1 MNANTIFCAE
11 PRAVKRA
18 LLGLVT
24 LFAISC
30 GSNSSG
36 PSSTSSAQIA
46 GDWRGTVTRTSVTGG
61 ECLGPLFQATVGAS
75 SSITVTFTQSGSAA
89 SAKVTNA
96 PAFLNYTGSVTQN
109 AVTMSGS
116 TCIGCDL
123 MSYPCPNSNALRD
136 VRIQTF
142 AMNGT
147 VAGNSLT
154 GTGSTTYNVFV
165 AGTSTQVGTLSWS
178 DSLSLTRQ

>member
-1 MNANTIFCAE
+1 
-11 PRAVKRA
+11 
-18 LLGLVT
+18 
-24 LFAISC
+24 
-30 GSNSSG
+30 
-36 PSSTSSAQIA
+36 
-46 GDWRGTVTRTSVTGG
+46 
-61 ECLGPLFQATVGAS
+61 
-75 SSITVTFTQSGSAA
+75 
-89 SAKVTNA
+89 
-96 PAFLNYTGSVTQN
+96 
-109 AVTMSGS
+109 
-116 TCIGCDL
+116 